1 MQALQGLPGY
11 RGTENGIGIGLG
23 LQQLAQARAQ
33 QQLNAQQAALAST
46 GLISGHVRGLQSGY
60 SSKSGH
66 VSIDQAGQGVSCS
79 TGCCMLHGRRRGHAV
94 MPATTLVP
102 LHCSQQTPAHLC
114 GVSVM
119 DSLKANSTAA
129 AHAAGFH

>member
-33 QQLNAQQAALAST
+33 QQLNAQQAALANT

-66 VSIDQAGQGVSCS
+66 VSIDQAGQGVFCS
-79 TGCCMLHGRRRGHAV
+79 TGCCMTGGLV
-94 MPATTLVP
+94 TLLMPATTLVP
-102 LHCSQQTPAHLC
+102 LHCCKIQLAY
-114 GVSVM
+114 
-119 DSLKANSTAA
+119 AA
-129 AHAAGFH
+129 

>member
-33 QQLNAQQAALAST
+33 QQLNAHKAALASN
-46 GLISGHVRGLQSGY
+46 GLISGHVRGLQPGY
-60 SSKSGH
+60 CSSKPGH

-79 TGCCMLHGRRRGHAV
+79 IGCCMKDDMVTLM
-94 MPATTLVP
+94 MPAATFLS
-102 LHCSQQTPAHLC
+102 LHYSQQSPAHLC
-114 GVSVM
+114 SVSVM
-119 DSLKANSTAA
+119 DACPSKYHAA
-129 AHAAGFH
+129 ARYAACFH